1 MDSSLKEV
9 RLSRRER
16 EGITTTHLFVRVRR
30 NNRVFVISILAACAL
45 RGERHGVV
53 NAKVEADKPPLDTA
67 GNFAPARERGAANGV
82 QEKVVVVKD
91 LVGAL
96 LSGLFAVCVVQVIL
110 HSAATTGDLVD
121 A

>member
-1 MDSSLKEV
+1 MDLSSKEV

-30 NNRVFVISILAACAL
+30 NNGVFVIGILAARAL

-53 NAKVEADKPPLDTA
+53 NAEVEADKPLDTA
-67 GNFAPARERGAANGV
+67 GNFAPARERGAADGV
-82 QEKVVVVKD
+82 QEKVAVVKD
-91 LVGAL
+91 VVGAL
-96 LSGLFAVCVVQVIL
+96 LSGLFAVGVVQVIL